1 LELSEDVICPYA
13 YHRETNTVEIMTKV
27 KLNVDIAGFKMENP
41 CMNAAGVLGMTPS
54 ILKRVYESGAGA
66 VITKSIG
73 PEPREGHPN
82 PTLVPYEYGALN
94 AMGLPNPGAEYFSDE
109 IRQLKEMGVPVVAS
123 FFGGSVEEFVD
134 VAIIL
139 SDAGSDALELNG
151 SCPNV
156 AEEMGMLAA
165 DAENVEIVT
174 AAVKDET
181 DIPLFVKLSPNVTDI
196 TSIAESA
203 ERGGADAI
211 TAVNTLK
218 GMAIDIDFRR
228 PILTNITGG
237 LSGQAVKPVALRCVW
252 EISEAVNIPV
262 IGCGGINSWRDAIE
276 YLLAGATALE
286 LGTALMNDELSIY
299 RRICEGISLYLQKHG
314 FNELKEVVGLAH
326 EGKY

>member
-1 LELSEDVICPYA
+1 
-13 YHRETNTVEIMTKV
+13 MTKV
-27 KLNVDIAGFKMENP
+27 KLNIDIAGFKMENP

-66 VITKSIG
+66 VVSKSIG

-94 AMGLPNPGAEYFSDE
+94 AMGLPNPGAGYFSEE
-109 IRQLKEMGVPVVAS
+109 IRQLKRMGVPIVAS
-123 FFGGSVEEFVD
+123 FFGGSVQEFVD
-134 VAIIL
+134 VASIL
-139 SDAGSDALELNG
+139 SEAGSDALELNG

-181 DIPLFVKLSPNVTDI
+181 DLPLFVKLSPNVTDI
-196 TSIAESA
+196 STIAKAA

-262 IGCGGINSWRDAIE
+262 IACGGITSWSDAVE

-286 LGTALMNDELSIY
+286 LGTVLMSEELSIY
-299 RRICEGISLYLQKHG
+299 RRICEGISLYLQKNG
-314 FNELKEVVGLAH
+314 FTELKEVVGLAH
-326 EGKY
+326 ERKN